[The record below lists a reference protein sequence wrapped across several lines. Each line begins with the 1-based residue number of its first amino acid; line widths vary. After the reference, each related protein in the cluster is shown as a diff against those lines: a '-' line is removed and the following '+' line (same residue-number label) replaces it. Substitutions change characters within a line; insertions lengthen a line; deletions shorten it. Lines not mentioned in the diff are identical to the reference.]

1 MWGGGKGRLTSAFFS
16 EKLGCFCLC
25 GGGGGGVQGGD
36 GRCWW
41 GGCYLW
47 FGLVE
52 CVSFLFSCIEAVKGI
67 ISLADIFGKYCSLDF
82 Y

>member
-1 MWGGGKGRLTSAFFS
+1 MET
-16 EKLGCFCLC
+16 
-25 GGGGGGVQGGD
+25 GGVSGVVVT
-36 GRCWW
+36 
-41 GGCYLW
+41 

-67 ISLADIFGKYCSLDF
+67 ISLADIFAARFCSLDF

>member
-1 MWGGGKGRLTSAFFS
+1 M
-16 EKLGCFCLC
+16 
-25 GGGGGGVQGGD
+25 GGVGGVVVT
-36 GRCWW
+36 
-41 GGCYLW
+41 
-47 FGLVE
+47 FGLVW